1 MIEIDI
7 PAAETLRLEH
17 LVLDVNGTLALDG
30 YLLPDVAGRL
40 AALQAQMQIHLL
52 TADTHGRQRDID
64 RHLGLAAT
72 TIVPPASP
80 DSGATQLMAKARF
93 VEELGAQ
100 NVAAI
105 GNGNNDAGMIRAAAL
120 GIAVL
125 GPEGLATQ
133 ALSAADLLCANIND
147 ALDLLLHPDRL
158 RATLRT

>member
-30 YLLPDVAGRL
+30 NLLPDVAGQL
-40 AALQAQMQIHLL
+40 AALQERMQIHLL

-64 RHLGLAAT
+64 RQLGLTAT
-72 TIVPPASP
+72 ILPPASP
-80 DSGATQLMAKARF
+80 DSGATQLMAKAQF

-147 ALDLLLHPDRL
+147 ALDLLLRPDRL

>member
-30 YLLPDVAGRL
+30 NLLPDVAGQL
-40 AALQAQMQIHLL
+40 AALQERMQIHLL
-52 TADTHGRQRDID
+52 TADTRGRQRDID

-72 TIVPPASP
+72 ILPPASP
-80 DSGATQLMAKARF
+80 ASGATQLMVKAQF

-105 GNGNNDAGMIRAAAL
+105 GNGNIDAGMIRAAAL

-147 ALDLLLHPDRL
+147 ALDLLLRPDRL

>member
-7 PAAETLRLEH
+7 PAADTLRLEH

-30 YLLPDVAGRL
+30 NLLPQVAGRL
-40 AALQAQMQIHLL
+40 AALQERMQIHLL

-64 RHLGLAAT
+64 RRLGLTA
-72 TIVPPASP
+72 IILPPASP
-80 DSGATQLMAKARF
+80 GSGATQLMAKAQF

-100 NVAAI
+100 NVAVI
-105 GNGNNDAGMIRAAAL
+105 GNGSNDAGMIRAAAL

-125 GPEGLATQ
+125 GPEGLANQ